1 MISVGGLYGIY
12 WCSGI
17 DHYLRC
23 GFDNL
28 WAKEA
33 SGVGYVARQRMV
45 EFRKASRELRS
56 TLEQE
61 VRSIETQRPAVH
73 SEEETTPALK
83 SQDKVHP
90 D

>member
-1 MISVGGLYGIY
+1 MGSIGVPELIIIFVVALIIFGPKKLPELGTSLGKGL
-12 WCSGI
+12 
-17 DHYLRC
+17 
-23 GFDNL
+23 
-28 WAKEA
+28 
-33 SGVGYVARQRMV
+33 V

-61 VRSIETQRPAVH
+61 VRSIETQPPAVH
-73 SEEETTPALK
+73 REEETKPALK